1 MPLEHVHIGIQ
12 TVLAGDVHHAAHIRH
27 ALLVDPS
34 AIRLQIRP
42 DREDAHMVHTQFADL
57 LEIVVDAVPVRVE
70 PCVEPAMRR
79 RVVDSEFHWS
89 ISFFPVR
96 SALES
101 ALFQATEEV
110 ALEAAEE
117 DDDRDKRDERT
128 GGDQSRILDE
138 HALESVHAEG
148 QGVLAFIGDRD

>member
-1 MPLEHVHIGIQ
+1 
-12 TVLAGDVHHAAHIRH
+12 
-27 ALLVDPS
+27 
-34 AIRLQIRP
+34 
-42 DREDAHMVHTQFADL
+42 
-57 LEIVVDAVPVRVE
+57 
-70 PCVEPAMRR
+70 MRR

-117 DDDRDKRDERT
+117 DDDRDKRDERA
-128 GGDQSRILDE
+128 GGNQSRILDE

-148 QGVLAFIGDRD
+148 QGVLAFIGDRDQRPQEVVPGTDECEDADNGHRAFDLRYTDVEEPLP